1 MENNLFSLEQNE
13 VLFDSNPQDIEFIN
27 NLVEDSYSDHT
38 LDNTFCV
45 FKSINNI
52 FYLIYSNE
60 KNSII
65 AYDIIY
71 NKKINEIIKAHEN
84 YITNFRYYYE
94 IINKRDLI
102 LSISADDNNIKL
114 WNINNF
120 NCLLNI
126 EEANKKG
133 CLFSACFLSYNKQ
146 INIVSSNSTFNAEP
160 IKIFDL
166 KGNKI
171 KTIKNQKDSVYFI
184 DTYYD
189 NNLSKIYLLIG
200 SQGYTSSFD
209 YIKNDFYKIYH
220 DDNNECHDSIIIHD
234 KNKNEIV
241 KLIESS
247 KDGNIR
253 IFDFNS
259 GKNLQKIKVSN
270 LYLVSICLWSENY
283 LFVGCG
289 DKNIKLIEINK
300 GKTIKKLNGHENSVT
315 TLKKIIHP
323 KLGEC
328 LISQGYEI
336 NQIKLWS
343 NKNYK

>member
-1 MENNLFSLEQNE
+1 MESKLIPLNQNE

-52 FYLIYSNE
+52 FYLIYSND

-65 AYDIIY
+65 VYDIIY
-71 NKKINEIIKAHEN
+71 NKKINELKKAHEN
-84 YITNFRYYYE
+84 YITNFRYYYDN
-94 IINKRDLI
+94 INKRDLMI
-102 LSISADDNNIKL
+102 SVSADDNNIKL
-114 WNINNF
+114 WDIRNFDCLINIQ
-120 NCLLNI
+120 
-126 EEANKKG
+126 EANKKG
-133 CLFSACFLSYNKQ
+133 CLFSACFLVYNNQ

-171 KTIKNQKDSVYFI
+171 KIIKNNKDSVYFI
-184 DTYYD
+184 DVFYD

-200 SQGYTSSFD
+200 SQGYVASYD
-209 YIKNDFYKIYH
+209 YIENKFYNVYR
-220 DDNNECHDSIIIHD
+220 DNNNECHDCIIIHD
-234 KNKNEIV
+234 KNKDGII

-247 KDGNIR
+247 KDGIIR

-259 GKNLQKIKVSN
+259 GENLKKIKASH
-270 LYLVSICLWSENY
+270 LYLVSMCLWNENY

-300 GKTIKKLNGHENSVT
+300 GKTIKKLDGHENSVT
-315 TLKKIIHP
+315 TLKKIKHP
-323 KLGEC
+323 NYGDC
-328 LISQGYEI
+328 LISQGYEN

-343 NKNYK
+343 FKN